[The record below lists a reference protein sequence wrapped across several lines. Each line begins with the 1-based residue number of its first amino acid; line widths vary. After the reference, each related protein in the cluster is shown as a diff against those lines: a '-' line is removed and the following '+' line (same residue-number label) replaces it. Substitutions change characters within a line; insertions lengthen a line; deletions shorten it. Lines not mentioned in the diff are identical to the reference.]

1 MSFLH
6 KSKVREKVNNAV
18 LKALATT
25 GVIATM
31 PIYVTKID
39 HENFKKSSTEIATIF
54 PGIVF
59 LCHIFTYCFSDI
71 NL

>member
-31 PIYVTKID
+31 PIYATKID
-39 HENFKKSSTEIATIF
+39 HENFKKM
-54 PGIVF
+54 
-59 LCHIFTYCFSDI
+59 L
-71 NL
+71 N

>member
-31 PIYVTKID
+31 PIYATKID
-39 HENFKKSSTEIATIF
+39 HENFKNCLTEIATIF
-54 PGIVF
+54 SRNCVSMSHF
-59 LCHIFTYCFSDI
+59 HLLFFRY
-71 NL
+71 